1 MSTRV
6 RATRQARRL
15 RDRAFI
21 LFEAMLAVTIF
32 SLAVLGLGK
41 CVQNCLRAEMVKDE
55 DSRARRCLANRM
67 AEVEAQ
73 AVNLTARETTEEL
86 KDAFAGMTLRQ
97 KRVEVKRKNEK
108 GQNISGLFAVT
119 LDLSWKSRG
128 ETQNRT
134 LQFYVFPR
142 Q

>member
-1 MSTRV
+1 MTV
-6 RATRQARRL
+6 RQAHRGRG
-15 RDRAFI
+15 RAFI

-41 CVQNCLRAEMVKDE
+41 CVQNCLRAEMLKDE
-55 DSRARRCLANRM
+55 DMRARRCLANRM

-73 AVNLTARETTEEL
+73 AVNLTNKETTEEM
-86 KDAFAGMTLRQ
+86 KDAFAGMTMKQ

-108 GQNISGLFAVT
+108 GQDIAGLYAVT

-128 ETQNRT
+128 ETQTRT
-134 LQFYVFPR
+134 LQFYVYPR
-142 Q
+142 QQ

>member
-1 MSTRV
+1 MRT
-6 RATRQARRL
+6 RL
-15 RDRAFI
+15 RSRAFI

-41 CVQNCLRAEMVKDE
+41 CVQNCLRAELLKEE
-55 DSRARRCLANRM
+55 DIRARRCLANRM

-73 AVNLTARETTEEL
+73 AVNLNKGETTEDL
-86 KDAFAGMTLRQ
+86 KDAFAGMTLKQ

-108 GQNISGLFAVT
+108 GQNIAGLFLVT

-128 ETQNRT
+128 ETQTRT
-134 LQFYVFPR
+134 LQFYVYPR
-142 Q
+142 PQ